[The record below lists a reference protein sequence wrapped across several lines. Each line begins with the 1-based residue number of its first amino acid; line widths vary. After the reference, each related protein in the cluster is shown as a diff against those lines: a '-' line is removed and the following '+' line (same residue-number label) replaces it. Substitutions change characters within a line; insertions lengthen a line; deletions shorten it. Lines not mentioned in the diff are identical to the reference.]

1 MDLTDETWGFNP
13 PKKNH
18 GFGSPWTPPDD
29 TIPAED
35 LDTEEE
41 RGASHTDSP
50 SLGEDSEVPSSSI
63 ASTGVKGVHVHA
75 KITGTGWWFGTCFI
89 FPYIENNNPN

>member
-1 MDLTDETWGFNP
+1 MGIQPTKKTMEFGHLGLLRMAPFP
-13 PKKNH
+13 PRIWILKRR
-18 GFGSPWTPPDD
+18 
-29 TIPAED
+29 
-35 LDTEEE
+35 